1 MYMLLSDVV
10 RRRSGILP
18 DDRPLNNSNFTLDT
32 SGMATF
38 FGGDVAVAAMTTLH
52 LDPTRRWLGW
62 YNAPG
67 TYEVAKRY
75 SRVVKSR
82 LLEGLFPGVPTDLST
97 LLGLAGLKGAKYIAA
112 HGGTVLEETGPFSA
126 LLMEECQ
133 HVAAEHIPGRQS
145 VPMRVTI
152 TELHHDPDNDFVL
165 KPTPI
170 FPPIVA
176 AIPILVSIGTAV
188 SCAVYKDWF
197 CFCMILLG
205 MIANGVSC
213 LVIGSGK
220 FVFQHPIHSI
230 HRISGDGVLLSDQHS
245 EIVVLKG
252 TVNAVDSVIRG
263 AFTLR
268 FRNEPKCRDIKFS
281 TTLLVLQFVA
291 QLLLIPQGSLFG
303 QIMFVGS
310 LVVSGAY
317 NMWLSSWD
325 RDATQRDVCIR
336 GVLQNPVFRRYTLG
350 TRTSAMIFALLAL
363 RPKDPAKIMDVVV
376 PNDTPGWRK
385 FKADV
390 LSRIQGDQ
398 ALIFDRTSWEDPDV
412 ADEIGILELL
422 YQDAEAAY
430 RGYMATRSST
440 K

>member
-1 MYMLLSDVV
+1 MYIPFSNVLS
-10 RRRSGILP
+10 RRSGMLS
-18 DDRPLNNSNFTLDT
+18 DDIPLNTANFTLDT

-75 SRVVKSR
+75 GRVVKSR
-82 LLEGLFPGVPTDLST
+82 LLEGLFAGVPTDLGT

-126 LLMEECQ
+126 ILMEECQ
-133 HVAAEHIPGRQS
+133 HLAAEHIPGRQS

-176 AIPILVSIGTAV
+176 AIPILVSLGTAV
-188 SCAVYKDWF
+188 TCAVYKDWF
-197 CFCMILLG
+197 CFCMISLG
-205 MIANGVSC
+205 MISNGVSC

-220 FVFQHPIHSI
+220 FVFQHPIHST
-230 HRISGDGVLLSDQHS
+230 HRASGDGVLLSDQHS

-252 TVNAVDSVIRG
+252 SVNAVDSVIRG
-263 AFTLR
+263 VFTLR
-268 FRNEPKCRDIKFS
+268 FHSEPKCRDIKFS
-281 TTLLVLQFVA
+281 TTLLVFQFIA

-310 LVVSGAY
+310 LIVSGGY

-325 RDATQRDVCIR
+325 REATQREVCIR
-336 GVLQNPVFRRYTLG
+336 GVLQKPVFKRYTLG
-350 TRTSAMIFALLAL
+350 TRTAAVIFALLAL
-363 RPKDPAKIMDVVV
+363 RPKDPAKIMNIAV

-385 FKADV
+385 FKVDV
-390 LSRIQGDQ
+390 LSRIQGNQ
-398 ALIFDRTSWEDPDV
+398 PLVFDRTFWEDPKV
-412 ADEIGILELL
+412 ADEIAILELL

-430 RGYMATRSST
+430 RGYMATHSST